1 MNVKVVNSDLALLL
15 SKPSI
20 VVLSIIDAFYK
31 TKRNRVHLLI
41 ALHVLILVIAVCVF
55 SGR

>member
-1 MNVKVVNSDLALLL
+1 MHVKVVYNCAVVVETI
-15 SKPSI
+15 I
-20 VVLSIIDAFYK
+20 VFSIIDAFYK

-41 ALHVLILVIAVCVF
+41 AFHVLVLVIAVCVF